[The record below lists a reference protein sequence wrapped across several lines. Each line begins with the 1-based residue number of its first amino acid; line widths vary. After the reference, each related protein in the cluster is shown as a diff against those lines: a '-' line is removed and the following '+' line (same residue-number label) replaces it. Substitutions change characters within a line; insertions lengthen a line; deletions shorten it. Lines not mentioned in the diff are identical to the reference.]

1 MDLSRADKVNA
12 LRFVVGQHQYIA
24 QGSQQGNPL
33 EDELPGSQGS
43 LPAQVAVRQHAEYT
57 GSTAAILT
65 VTAARAYAAPAVAG
79 IEPLA
84 EQLLE
89 AAVIPS
95 GGLWRGHV
103 SLGSTRRH
111 LEGDGRQLTQGHLG
125 GGHSGSGSGRD
136 LERGG
141 NLQIKIAVAAGQPQ
155 EAAGEAGEVVSRG
168 GFRHGRAQGSAC
180 GIGIR
185 EKGRCVKINEAGN
198 LAVT

>member
-1 MDLSRADKVNA
+1 MSC
-12 LRFVVGQHQYIA
+12 
-24 QGSQQGNPL
+24 
-33 EDELPGSQGS
+33 
-43 LPAQVAVRQHAEYT
+43 PAARVAFRLVAVRQHAEYT

-136 LERGG
+136 IERGG
-141 NLQIKIAVAAGQPQ
+141 NLQQVAVAAGQPQ
-155 EAAGEAGEVVSRG
+155 EAAGGAGEVVGRG
-168 GFRHGRAQGSAC
+168 WFQARSCSG
-180 GIGIR
+180 
-185 EKGRCVKINEAGN
+185 
-198 LAVT
+198 